1 MISRIYAQAILHLRR
16 FCSNLV
22 FMTNLP
28 DTNRY
33 QRPVGIPVIRAVVI
47 IIGILLVGVGVVQLP
62 YTPA

>member
-1 MISRIYAQAILHLRR
+1 
-16 FCSNLV
+16 
-22 FMTNLP
+22 MTNLP
-28 DTNRY
+28 DNTRY